1 MIPSQITRPK
11 KVTIA
16 VKLLC
21 IVWATGFIMFIL
33 SATVL
38 LKMAPPAFVGST
50 LGFIGL
56 ILNVSILSKMA
67 PPTFAVASMGATV
80 GTLILLIYMIWNGRN
95 WARITFLV
103 LFIICTL
110 LWFSIIQT
118 LQILTV
124 TPISGLVDIG
134 GIVIQIIALI
144 FLFQKPSSDWFREMR
159 VKRG

>member
-1 MIPSQITRPK
+1 MDPSQITRPK

-21 IVWATGFIMFIL
+21 IVLAIGFIKFIL
-33 SATVL
+33 NESIAL
-38 LKMAPPAFVGST
+38 EMAPPAFIA
-50 LGFIGL
+50 F
-56 ILNVSILSKMA
+56 
-67 PPTFAVASMGATV
+67 TFSATV
-80 GTLILLIYMIWNGRN
+80 GIVALLTYMIWNGRN

-103 LFIICTL
+103 LFIIGAP
-110 LWFSIIQT
+110 FSIFQT

-124 TPISGLVDIG
+124 TPISGLVDIS

-144 FLFQKPSSDWFREMR
+144 FLFQKPSSDWFREMK